1 MWQVDII
8 CILLKANSGLS
19 EKNLGHQAWS
29 RNGTNG
35 TSWLTDL
42 HKLSTDELVRMYN
55 IIKGGDYEFA
65 RDAWYNPLEIDKRC
79 PIMVAKG
86 YRTPET
92 PEKMIEFQ
100 DTAKVLE
107 NEFRA
112 FIDAWDY
119 GVISVRDIEVAILNL
134 LEDASIEITE
144 YTT

>member
-1 MWQVDII
+1 
-8 CILLKANSGLS
+8 LKDNPGLS
-19 EKNLGHQAWS
+19 EKHLRYKAWS
-29 RNGTNG
+29 RESGSNDN
-35 TSWLTDL
+35 SWLADL
-42 HKLSTDELVRMYN
+42 QKLSTDEMVRMYN
-55 IIKGGDYEFA
+55 IIKAGDYEFA

-107 NEFRA
+107 SEFRA

-119 GVISVRDIEVAILNL
+119 GIISVRDIEAAVLYL

-144 YTT
+144 YAS

>member
-1 MWQVDII
+1 M
-8 CILLKANSGLS
+8 KADPGLS
-19 EKNLGHQAWS
+19 GKNLHQAWS
-29 RNGTNG
+29 QESGINRN
-35 TSWLTDL
+35 SWLTDL
-42 HKLSTDELVRMYN
+42 QKLSTDELVRMYN

-107 NEFRA
+107 GEFRA

-119 GVISVRDIEVAILNL
+119 GIISVRDIEAAILYL

-144 YTT
+144 YTS